1 MVKGYRLY
9 GCQEYIAEYL
19 ASKEPY
25 IAGMLHFTVPFQGHS
40 SSTAAFQREVVRRL
54 AAITVSIDIADKV
67 ETSQQVAR
75 QLDVQN
81 ISTRRAAC
89 TQALLIFLGIILQ
102 PYELRLSALWMPG
115 VYS

>member
-1 MVKGYRLY
+1 
-9 GCQEYIAEYL
+9 
-19 ASKEPY
+19 
-25 IAGMLHFTVPFQGHS
+25 ML
-40 SSTAAFQREVVRRL
+40 EVARRL

-115 VYS
+115 VYSWVPGIQGAVINFMTDCLIRHGC